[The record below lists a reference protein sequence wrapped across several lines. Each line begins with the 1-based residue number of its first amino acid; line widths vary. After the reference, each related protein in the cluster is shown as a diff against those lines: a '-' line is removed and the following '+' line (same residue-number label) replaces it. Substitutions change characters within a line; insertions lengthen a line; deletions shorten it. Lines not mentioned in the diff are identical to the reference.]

1 MRKFTF
7 FLLLSFMVKST
18 MFAQNKD
25 AELDADFIWCENYVT
40 SNVYYFG
47 PNFIGSNSNA
57 IYAYRA
63 KDGKLYFESYDK
75 QTFKLETLV
84 PLDYEYEGQNL
95 GFKGAFM
102 FNNTPMLNRQ
112 IHNKTT
118 GMSYWYAQPLDKLTL
133 NPMKPILL
141 REQYA
146 PQTKKLKRVKSADP
160 ISGMSMISEN
170 QKLFNLV
177 TFTHPANTENEP
189 IRPIDRIGCK
199 LLDENFD
206 VLIEKEYDFPLNNI
220 RIVDH
225 KLTNDGLI
233 YLIGNEIKLKKSG
246 SSEYAN
252 APLIES
258 KELKIIVIDLYTDEL
273 KLIDVPLGDRENKG
287 FKFKVAPD
295 GSIVVC
301 GLIGN
306 LSPTREANG
315 LFFVKYDASYKEE
328 FFNVIDFDKS
338 ESIKEKKENMGI
350 DENEAITLSLFDNSV
365 NDIIL
370 KPDGTS
376 TFLVEHSI
384 MEMGKT
390 DEVIPKKITLYKSQL
405 IAINFDAFGEIM
417 WTELVNKEPVSQE
430 PYSFRLS
437 SFYTIVRGNYI
448 NILFDDRDWNKGGI
462 IKRVLLKAGGSEPS
476 QDWYSYPC
484 SLHYPS
490 AFRCVQFEKNLA
502 YIFVNST
509 SKSLFGLM
517 EL

>member
-1 MRKFTF
+1 
-7 FLLLSFMVKST
+7 MVKST
-18 MFAQNKD
+18 MYAQNKD
-25 AELDADFIWCENYVT
+25 AELDAEFIWCENYVT
-40 SNVYYFG
+40 ESMYHFAPKFIGYNSNV
-47 PNFIGSNSNA
+47 
-57 IYAYRA
+57 IYVNRV

-75 QTFKLETLV
+75 HTLKLEKSV
-84 PLDYEYEGQNL
+84 EFVSQYEGQNL
-95 GFKGAFM
+95 MFQGTFM
-102 FNNTPMLNRQ
+102 FNNTPMLNTKS
-112 IHNKTT
+112 HNKAT

-133 NPMKPILL
+133 NPMQPILNRQL
-141 REQYA
+141 YLPE
-146 PQTKKLKRVKSADP
+146 TKKLKRAKSADP
-160 ISGMSMISEN
+160 ISGISMISED

-177 TFTHPANTENEP
+177 KFTHPANTENEP

-225 KLTNDGLI
+225 KLTNNGLI

-252 APLIES
+252 APLIEC

-306 LSPTREANG
+306 LSPIREANG
-315 LFFVKYDASYKEE
+315 LFFVKYDASYEEE

-365 NDIIL
+365 KDIIL

-384 MEMGKT
+384 MEMAKT
-390 DEVIPKKITLYKSQL
+390 NEVVAQKIALYKSQL

-417 WTELVNKEPVSQE
+417 WTELVNKEPVSKE
-430 PYSFRLS
+430 PYLFRSS
-437 SFYTIVRGNYI
+437 SFFTIVRGNYI

-462 IKRVLLKAGGSEPS
+462 IKRVLLKADGAEPS

-484 SLHYPS
+484 ESQYPS
-490 AFRCVQFEKNLA
+490 AFQCVQFEKNLA
-502 YIFVNST
+502 YIFLNST
-509 SKSLFGLM
+509 SKDLFGLM